1 MQLITWFLGKNGM
14 LAKFKSYLQES
25 RQEFRRV
32 NWPTRE
38 ETIRLTLIVI
48 GISLA
53 VSFYLG
59 ALDFIFK
66 YMLEKFIL
74 KIY

>member
-1 MQLITWFLGKNGM
+1 M
-14 LAKFKSYLQES
+14 LNKLKSYLQES

-48 GISLA
+48 GMSLSIA
-53 VSFYLG
+53 VFLG
-59 ALDFIFK
+59 ALDFFFSYLLK
-66 YMLEKFIL
+66 TFIL
-74 KIY
+74 TI

>member
-1 MQLITWFLGKNGM
+1 MF
-14 LAKFKSYLQES
+14 AKLKSYIQES

-48 GISLA
+48 GMSLVVA
-53 VSFYLG
+53 FFLG
-59 ALDFIFK
+59 ALDFLFQSF
-66 YMLEKFIL
+66 LEQFL
-74 KIY
+74 L

>member
-1 MQLITWFLGKNGM
+1 LGKNGM
-14 LAKFKSYLQES
+14 FAKFKSYLQES